1 MIGVIGAMPEEIELI
16 KKNMSETNTQTIGSM
31 QYHIGKIY
39 DEPVVLCLSGIGKVN
54 AAAAATI
61 LIHVFKA
68 QILIFTGVAGG
79 VQPHLNIGDIVIG
92 TDFLYHD
99 FDAQALGYAISEI
112 PDEKISLFP
121 ANTFIS
127 ETVLEIAREAFGN
140 HCIHPGRIVSGDQ
153 FIANNEKITFLR
165 EQFNAFAV
173 DMESAAVAH
182 IAYKHNV
189 PCCIIRSISD
199 KADSEASSTYDN
211 FFAGAAQK
219 SSYIVMQLIK
229 QSNFRV
235 LFNEP

>member
-1 MIGVIGAMPEEIELI
+1 MIGVIGAMPQEIELI
-16 KKNMSETNTQTIGSM
+16 KKNMSEIDTQTIGSM

-39 DEPVVLCLSGIGKVN
+39 DEPIVLCLSGIGKAN

-68 QILIFTGVAGG
+68 QALIFTGVAGG
-79 VQPHLNIGDIVIG
+79 VQPYLNMGDIVIG

-99 FDAQALGYAISEI
+99 FDVQALGYAISEI

-121 ANTFIS
+121 ASTFIS
-127 ETVLEIAREAFGN
+127 ETVLEIARKAFGS
-140 HCIHPGRIVSGDQ
+140 HCIHYGRIVSGDQ
-153 FIANNEKITFLR
+153 FVADNEKIIFFR

-182 IAYKHNV
+182 IAYKNNI
-189 PCCIIRSISD
+189 PCCIIRSVSD
-199 KADSEASSTYDN
+199 KADSDASTTYDN

-219 SSYIVMQLIK
+219 SSYIVMQLVK
-229 QSNFRV
+229 QSDFRV